1 MSPITAYDAVDLLN
15 QALFDDREAI
25 TKLFEHR
32 VSCNE
37 ALAYHPTI
45 QVSED
50 FQVGFLGLLNGIFGV
65 NESQIGHICAVYEG
79 GKLTRFAVLFPT
91 VIDGVEVDLS
101 PGA

>member
-45 QVSED
+45 QVKED
-50 FQVGFLGLLNGIFGV
+50 NTVGFLGLLNGIFGV
-65 NESQIGHICAVYEG
+65 NESQIGHICAVYED

-91 VIDGVEVDLS
+91 VADGVEIES
-101 PGA
+101 SIGA

>member
-1 MSPITAYDAVDLLN
+1 MTPITAYDAVELLN
-15 QALFDDREAI
+15 QALFDDKEAI
-25 TKLFEHR
+25 TKLFQHR

-79 GKLTRFAVLFPT
+79 GELKRFAVLFPT
-91 VIDGVEVDLS
+91 VADGIEIDLN